1 MGDGWRAV
9 ILGIIEGLTE
19 FLPVSSTGHML
30 LAMPV
35 LDIQS
40 EQPPWPAFL
49 FFIQIGAILAV
60 VLFFW
65 RDLWRH
71 IMRPPPG
78 GIANHLLTKIV
89 VATIPAAVVGLLFD
103 DYVEQLLYGPIS
115 VAITLIVGAVV
126 MVLIEMRY
134 RRIEGPGLADITLR
148 QAFLI
153 GVAQCFAIIPGTSRS
168 MATILGGLMVGLP
181 ATTAAEFSFLIAIP
195 TICGAG
201 LLKIVKHW
209 NELDAS
215 SVGILGMGFSVSFV
229 VALLV
234 VAAFMSYIR
243 KRSLIP
249 FAIYRVLLGL
259 IVLTAAAFGAFSG
272 NVTPAQ

>member
-1 MGDGWRAV
+1 MSDAIRAV

-30 LAMPV
+30 LAMPM
-35 LDIQS
+35 LDVAP
-40 EQPPWPAFL
+40 ETPPWPIFL
-49 FFIQIGAILAV
+49 FFIQIGAIVSV
-60 VLFFW
+60 VIYFW
-65 RDLWRH
+65 RDLWRQ
-71 IMRPPPG
+71 IFSMPLG
-78 GIANHLLTKIV
+78 GWSNHLLTKLV
-89 VATIPAAVVGLLFD
+89 VATIPAAAIGIPFD
-103 DYVEQLLYGPIS
+103 DFVDKYLHGPAA

-126 MVLIEMRY
+126 MVLIELRY
-134 RRIEGPGLADITLR
+134 RRMEGPSLKDVTLK

-168 MATILGGLMVGLP
+168 MATILGGLIVGLP

-201 LLKIVKHW
+201 LLKLIKHADQL
-209 NELDAS
+209 NNGNIA
-215 SVGILGMGFSVSFV
+215 VLGLGFSVSFV

-243 KRSLIP
+243 RRSLIP
-249 FAIYRVLLGL
+249 FAIYRALLGL
-259 IVLTAAAFGAFSG
+259 AVLAVIAFGGFAGPAAAAH
-272 NVTPAQ
+272 

>member
-1 MGDGWRAV
+1 MSDALCAA
-9 ILGIIEGLTE
+9 ILGVIEGLTE

-30 LAMPV
+30 LAMPA
-35 LDIQS
+35 LGIQP
-40 EQPPWPAFL
+40 EIPPWPAFL
-49 FFIQIGAILAV
+49 FFIQIGAILSV
-60 VLFFW
+60 VIYFW
-65 RDLWRH
+65 RDLWRQ
-71 IMRPPPG
+71 IFTMPFG
-78 GIANHLLTKIV
+78 GWSNHLLTKLV
-89 VATIPAAVVGLLFD
+89 VATIPAAAIGIPFD
-103 DYVEQLLYGPIS
+103 DLVEEFLHGPVT

-126 MVLIEMRY
+126 MVLIELRY
-134 RRIEGPGLADITLR
+134 RRMEGPALKDITLK

-181 ATTAAEFSFLIAIP
+181 AATAAEFSFLIAIP

-201 LLKIVKHW
+201 ILKLYKNW
-209 NELDAS
+209 DQLNDG
-215 SVGILGMGFSVSFV
+215 SVAVLGLGFSVSFV

-249 FAIYRVLLGL
+249 FAIYRVILG
-259 IVLTAAAFGAFSG
+259 IAVLAVVAFGGLAG
-272 NVTPAQ
+272 PATAP

>member
-1 MGDGWRAV
+1 VSDTLRAV

-30 LAMPV
+30 LAMPA
-35 LDIQS
+35 LDIRPDV
-40 EQPPWPAFL
+40 PPWPAFL
-49 FFIQIGAILAV
+49 FFIQIGAILSV
-60 VLFFW
+60 VIYFW
-65 RDLWRH
+65 RELWKQTFS
-71 IMRPPPG
+71 MPFG
-78 GIANHLLTKIV
+78 GWSNHLLTKLV
-89 VATIPAAVVGLLFD
+89 VATIPAAAIGIPFD
-103 DYVEQLLYGPIS
+103 DVVEKYLHGPMT
-115 VAITLIVGAVV
+115 VAITLIVGAVL
-126 MVLIEMRY
+126 MVLIELRF
-134 RRIEGPGLADITLR
+134 RRMEGPSLKDVTLK

-181 ATTAAEFSFLIAIP
+181 ASTAAEFSFLIAIP

-201 LLKIVKHW
+201 LLKIIKHW
-209 NELDAS
+209 DQLNDGSIA
-215 SVGILGMGFSVSFV
+215 ILGLGFSVSFV

-249 FAIYRVLLGL
+249 FAVYRVVLG
-259 IVLTAAAFGAFSG
+259 IAVLAVIAFGGLAEP
-272 NVTPAQ
+272 VPAP